1 MAQEIHVHAEIPMDQ
16 LIARIVSNPAAMKK
30 LIEAVRTALLQQA
43 RNSGD
48 ALGGYAGTKGRDLQ
62 TSPVFQG
69 HWDEFGVWVKG

>member
-1 MAQEIHVHAEIPMDQ
+1 MSQEINVHAEIPLDQ
-16 LIARIVSNPAAMKK
+16 LIARIISNPKAMDK
-30 LIEAVRTALLQQA
+30 LIVAVRTALLQQA